1 MTEEPENLEPE
12 VKTEAAQPDA
22 DAEVE
27 AQGEPELEGEP
38 LEKAEPA
45 EEAVGEAADEVEL
58 VVEQEE
64 LADEEASGEPKGEE
78 SAADE
83 PARIPNLKGL
93 IGRKVGMTQI
103 FDDTGAAIPVTI
115 IEAGPCYITQIRT
128 HAKDGYNSVQLGLE
142 EASQRRLTG
151 GQLGHLKRTNAP
163 ALRHLREFRVRNLG
177 DLQEGE
183 QVTVQVFQV
192 GDRVDVVGTSKG
204 RGFAGAIKRH
214 GFHRGPKTHGQSD
227 RERAPGSHGATS
239 TPGRVFKG
247 AKGPGHMGSV
257 RVSSQNLRIDLVDAE
272 RNLLGVRGSIP
283 GPKGGLVMVKE
294 GSKQ

>member
-1 MTEEPENLEPE
+1 M
-12 VKTEAAQPDA
+12 PD
-22 DAEVE
+22 
-27 AQGEPELEGEP
+27 
-38 LEKAEPA
+38 
-45 EEAVGEAADEVEL
+45 
-58 VVEQEE
+58 
-64 LADEEASGEPKGEE
+64 
-78 SAADE
+78 
-83 PARIPNLKGL
+83 LKGL

-115 IEAGPCYITQIRT
+115 IEAGPCFITQIRT

-142 EASQRRLTG
+142 ETSQRRLTG

-163 ALRHLREFRVRNLG
+163 PLRHLREFRVRNLG
-177 DLQEGE
+177 DLEEGE
-183 QVTVQVFQV
+183 RITVQVFHV

-247 AKGPGHMGSV
+247 ARGPGHMGSV
-257 RVSSQNLRIDLVDAE
+257 RVSSQNLRVDLVDPE
-272 RNLLGVRGSIP
+272 RNLLGVRGSVP
-283 GPKGGLVMVKE
+283 GPKGGLVLVKE
-294 GSKQ
+294 GRKH